1 MLKQIISAT
10 KLPSE
15 FCASLVGVDPGQFS
29 DWIEGRKPVPKFIL
43 PELSSVLGV
52 READIVASVQTGR
65 QSNAE
70 TITPAVWYKLRDDK
84 LIDRDREMVGLVR
97 KLGFFLGQLQ
107 QVRGER
113 LLEYAPLFG
122 TVRNGVDRNLPPS
135 SQGMQAAR
143 TFRGASSLQHGQG
156 GIGELIR
163 PYFRK
168 IGLLLVESPLKGSQ
182 LEGCCFS
189 VGAGDPLT
197 PCLFANSFGS
207 TWFRRN
213 AVLLHELCHAI
224 FDLEDDPVAI
234 DFIER
239 HDGVSTLT
247 LLNEARAQAFAQ
259 EALIPKSVL
268 VQFTNKFGL
277 HWNNLSMNDIG
288 RLIAESHVEQ
298 KLLLK
303 AAMDAGF
310 IDDEQRLIYE
320 SVNCASEIR
329 SYSTHALNTREYLRL
344 RAEES
349 PKWIGENRNTDVGTR
364 SLRVPVRYIDEVL
377 KALNEG
383 IITTGKAAEMAM
395 MEKHTFLK
403 RFRNLIQ
410 LPELV

>member
-1 MLKQIISAT
+1 MLKQIIAAT

-15 FCASLVGVDPGQFS
+15 FCASLVGVDLAQFS
-29 DWIEGRKPVPKFIL
+29 DWMEGRKPVPSFIL

-52 READIVASVQTGR
+52 REMDITASDGVKR
-65 QSNAE
+65 PSAE
-70 TITPAVWYKLRDDK
+70 TITPAVWYKLRDEN
-84 LIDRDREMVGLVR
+84 LIDRDREMVGLIR

-113 LLEYAPLFG
+113 LLEYSPLFG
-122 TVRNGVDRNLPPS
+122 TVRNGVDKNLPPS
-135 SQGMQAAR
+135 AQGIQAAR
-143 TFRGASSLQHGQG
+143 VFRGASSLQHGQS

-168 IGLLLVESPLKGSQ
+168 IGLLLVESPLKGSK

-189 VGAGDPLT
+189 VGSSDTLT
-197 PCLFANSFGS
+197 PCLFANSFGA

-213 AVLLHELCHAI
+213 AVLMHELCHAI
-224 FDLEDDPVAI
+224 FDLEDDPVAL

-239 HDGVSTLT
+239 SEGFSTQT

-259 EALIPKSVL
+259 EALVPKTVL
-268 VQFTNKFGL
+268 VQFTNKFGVK
-277 HWNNLSMNDIG
+277 WSNLSANDIG
-288 RLIAESHVEQ
+288 RLIAETHVEQ

-303 AAMDAGF
+303 AALDAGF
-310 IDDEQRLIYE
+310 ITDEQRAGYE
-320 SVNCASEIR
+320 AISCSSEVKA
-329 SYSTHALNTREYLRL
+329 YSTHALNTREYLKL

-349 PKWIGENRNTDVGTR
+349 PKWIGEYRNTDIGTR
-364 SLRVPVRYIDEVL
+364 SLRVPVRYIDEVI
-377 KALNEG
+377 KALNDG

-395 MEKHTFLK
+395 MEKQTFVK

-410 LPELV
+410 SPESA